1 MRDDGLDGLSDPP
14 ARAAAKKIA
23 DAGLRQPF
31 LFDELPNRTKALSD
45 RGLDV
50 LRVHLVDG
58 HASNVQIVVPMVWTI
73 SHNFAPCNARNWTSG
88 VTGTPGDRLREERK
102 RIQKTQIALAELAD
116 VSKNTQL
123 AYETGASPIPMDY
136 LETVAA
142 HGIDTAYVASG
153 RRFPDAI
160 QDRRIEYR
168 AHPLEQT
175 DVVEVAEIDLRYGM
189 GATFLAD
196 IVDSTP
202 RSFSRAW
209 LRNFT
214 DSPPTELFW
223 ARGQGNSMEPEIR
236 DGDIV
241 LIDRSQRSVLM
252 ADLIWAFA
260 YGDTGMIK
268 WLRPMPDGSVK
279 ILSSNQSVRP
289 ETAHDGEINI
299 IGRVVAVVKRL

>member
-1 MRDDGLDGLSDPP
+1 MPQNKQTINLEYWGG
-14 ARAAAKKIA
+14 A
-23 DAGLRQPF
+23 
-31 LFDELPNRTKALSD
+31 
-45 RGLDV
+45 
-50 LRVHLVDG
+50 
-58 HASNVQIVVPMVWTI
+58 VVTE
-73 SHNFAPCNARNWTSG
+73 
-88 VTGTPGDRLREERK
+88 TPGKRLREERERLGK
-102 RIQKTQIALAELAD
+102 SQRAFADLAQIN
-116 VSKNTQL
+116 KNTQL
-123 AYETGASPIPMDY
+123 AYELGTSPIPMDY
-136 LETVAA
+136 LTKVADF
-142 HGIDTAYVASG
+142 GVDPAYVASG
-153 RRFPDAI
+153 RRFPDAT
-160 QDRRIEYR
+160 QDRRTDYR
-168 AHPLEQT
+168 GPPSEPT
-175 DVVEVAEIDLRYGM
+175 DTVDVAEIDLRYGM
-189 GATFLAD
+189 GATFLGD
-196 IVDSTP
+196 VVDATP

-223 ARGQGNSMEPEIR
+223 ARGQGNSMEPEIG

-241 LIDRSQRSVLM
+241 LIDRRQHSLLM

>member
-1 MRDDGLDGLSDPP
+1 M
-14 ARAAAKKIA
+14 
-23 DAGLRQPF
+23 
-31 LFDELPNRTKALSD
+31 T
-45 RGLDV
+45 
-50 LRVHLVDG
+50 
-58 HASNVQIVVPMVWTI
+58 
-73 SHNFAPCNARNWTSG
+73 HNYGPCNLEIWGGAMSES
-88 VTGTPGDRLREERK
+88 PGYRLRTERE
-102 RIQKTQIALAELAD
+102 RIQKSQRALAELAGI
-116 VSKNTQL
+116 SKNTQL
-123 AYETGASPIPMDY
+123 AYEMGTSPISLDY
-136 LETVAA
+136 LAKVAL
-142 HGIDTAYVASG
+142 HGIDAAFVASG
-153 RRFPDAI
+153 TRAAEGM
-160 QDRRIEYR
+160 QDRRVEYR
-168 AHPLEQT
+168 GPQVETT
-175 DVVEVAEIDLRYGM
+175 DTVEVAEIDLRYGM
-189 GATFLAD
+189 GATFLD
-196 IVDSTP
+196 DVVDATP

-241 LIDRSQRSVLM
+241 LIDRRQHSLLM